1 MPVDNFLEELE
12 QEEETKSSGPA
23 KKAKKVKKRK
33 KAKKKPVV
41 KEKATLTDTVKKA
54 KSKDD
59 NNLFN
64 LVIAVV
70 VILGI
75 IGIVFGYTKDKIG
88 EIKEGGT
95 EVTKGLEQ
103 EVESLKSK
111 LEKLQEK
118 AESIVED
125 SELSKSLVIDLFD
138 KNREIP
144 KKVNAA
150 GWQVL
155 ESDGLTFVVSYPST
169 WERVNAIINSGNDQA
184 NVEDIAYFQPIGN
197 SDYLNAITIK
207 SDYADFADLDLD
219 DKIDI
224 FEDLDAVD
232 TQSFSHGYMI
242 YFINLDKDNNEV
254 PTILILTDD
263 NIYRATFNVYNKKLK
278 GYFKYRKDF
287 EEIVATF
294 GVAPE
299 QYIEEIE

>member
-1 MPVDNFLEELE
+1 MPVDNFLEDLE
-12 QEEETKSSGPA
+12 KEEEVSKKTKKTTKAKRKPA
-23 KKAKKVKKRK
+23 KKSKKVKKE
-33 KAKKKPVV
+33 PVSKV
-41 KEKATLTDTVKKA
+41 KESKSP

-88 EIKEGGT
+88 EIKQGGT

-125 SELSKSLVIDLFD
+125 SELSKSIVIDLFD

-155 ESDGLTFVVSYPST
+155 ESEGLTFMLSYPNT
-169 WERVNAIINSGNDQA
+169 WEKVKAIISSDEEKPVG
-184 NVEDIAYFQPIGN
+184 EDFVYLQPIGN
-197 SDYLNAITIK
+197 SDYLNAITVK
-207 SDYADFADLDLD
+207 ADYADFADLDLD

-232 TQSFSHGYMI
+232 TQEFSQGYMI

-294 GVAPE
+294 GVSPN
-299 QYIEEIE
+299 QYIEEVE